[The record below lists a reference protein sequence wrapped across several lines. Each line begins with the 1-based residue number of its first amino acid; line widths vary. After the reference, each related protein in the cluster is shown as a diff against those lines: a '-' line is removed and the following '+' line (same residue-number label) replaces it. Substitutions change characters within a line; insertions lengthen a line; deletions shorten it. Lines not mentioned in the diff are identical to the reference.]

1 MSVITACLPTYG
13 PLLKVLG
20 PFNLLQSIRD
30 IFSTHGRSL
39 LTRSS
44 KSGYNLDEA
53 NTGSEGSKVYFTNA
67 VKAEERESH
76 TVTGSS
82 MGERSLELQDIE
94 RQER

>member
-1 MSVITACLPTYG
+1 M
-13 PLLKVLG
+13 
-20 PFNLLQSIRD
+20 
-30 IFSTHGRSL
+30 
-39 LTRSS
+39 TRSS